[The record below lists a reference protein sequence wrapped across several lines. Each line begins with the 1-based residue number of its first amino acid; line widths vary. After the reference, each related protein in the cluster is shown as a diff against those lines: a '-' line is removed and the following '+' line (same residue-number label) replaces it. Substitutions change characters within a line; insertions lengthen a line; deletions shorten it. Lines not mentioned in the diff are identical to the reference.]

1 MELQRKMWVLIQRY
15 VTGNATPEERQILQD
30 WTNKNQENE
39 RLVRE
44 IEEIWKM
51 TPEKNFDVNAEVAW
65 EQFKSRVD
73 KKPSEKHGKEKQ
85 FVSKSYKKNSNTF
98 IYAMRAAAV
107 ILVIVL
113 AGSFSYYLSNNNSSL
128 DEIAERSEF
137 YQLQEMVTNR
147 GEKAKVRFSDGTEV
161 ILNSA
166 SSIRFPKEFQDSQR
180 EVYLDGEALFKVAH
194 DPSQPF
200 IVHAQGARIQVL
212 GTEFNVKGWEEDE
225 KTEVVVREGKVSVNS
240 NKPELSDQ
248 SEVILTKG
256 YKTELIRGEAPKP
269 AAQVENKYYLL
280 WTSGGMHFDN
290 IPIQKVFND
299 IERRFDVNI
308 STEREEILNVPFTST
323 FQYAELDEVL
333 SVIAASLGTGF
344 ARNEREVRF
353 H

>member
-15 VTGNATPEERQILQD
+15 VTGNATPEERQMLQD
-30 WTNKNQENE
+30 WIDKNRENE

-51 TPEKNFDVNAEVAW
+51 TPEENFSVNAEVAW

-73 KKPSEKHGKEKQ
+73 KKPSQKTDRGMQ
-85 FVSKSYKKNSNTF
+85 VVNKSYQKNSSAF
-98 IYAMRAAAV
+98 VYAMRAAAV
-107 ILVIVL
+107 ILVILL
-113 AGSFSYYLSNNNSSL
+113 AASFSYYFGNNSSSSS
-128 DEIAERSEF
+128 EMAERSEF
-137 YQLQEMVTNR
+137 YQMQEMITNR

-161 ILNSA
+161 VLNSA
-166 SSIRFPKEFQDSQR
+166 SSIRFPKEFQGSKR
-180 EVYLDGEALFKVAH
+180 EVYLDGEALFMVAH

-200 IVHAQGARIQVL
+200 IVHAQDAKIQVL
-212 GTEFNVKGWEEDE
+212 GTEFNVKGWKEDE

-240 NKPELSDQ
+240 NKPKLTDE
-248 SEVILTKG
+248 SEVILTEG
-256 YKTELIRGEAPKP
+256 YMTELIRGEAPKP
-269 AAQVENKYYLL
+269 ATRVESKYYLL

-290 IPIQKVFND
+290 APIQKVFKD

-308 STEREEILNVPFTST
+308 TAEREEILDVPFTST

-333 SVIAASLGTGF
+333 SVIAASLGTDF

-353 H
+353 Y